1 MSLNSINIDGPIDY
15 EGGDISYHNFL
26 LSFDYD
32 DSDVDVD
39 FAAGD
44 STTRKRKY
52 TSSTSSDSIPSDDN
66 GVNGKSSRL
75 QRNKEHAKRSRMKK
89 KSLFMSL
96 ESTIKQLQLE
106 NMNLKAAIQ
115 KYVPDSSQ
123 VVQEQQSDDSLFQKN
138 LNSIELDTNDFKM
151 LMSLK
156 TARQNFVISDVS
168 KPDNPLVFA
177 SQGFLEM
184 TGYQLSDVLGKNCRF
199 LQGPGTNK
207 KIIEKMVAGIRGQY
221 DTLSLIMNYKK
232 DGSMFWNKLFISP
245 LRDNQGKVT
254 HYLGIQSDITD
265 EYVKY
270 YMSRSIAIPLSPS
283 EL

>member
-1 MSLNSINIDGPIDY
+1 
-15 EGGDISYHNFL
+15 
-26 LSFDYD
+26 
-32 DSDVDVD
+32 
-39 FAAGD
+39 
-44 STTRKRKY
+44 
-52 TSSTSSDSIPSDDN
+52 
-66 GVNGKSSRL
+66 
-75 QRNKEHAKRSRMKK
+75 MKK

-96 ESTIKQLQLE
+96 DSTIQALQQE
-106 NMNLKAAIQ
+106 NEKLREAIREHI
-115 KYVPDSSQ
+115 PDSDQMLSEQ
-123 VVQEQQSDDSLFQKN
+123 RQEAAADDYSLFQKG
-138 LNSIELDTNDFKM
+138 LNSAEIDSDDFTM

-156 TARQNFVISDVS
+156 TARQNFVISDS
-168 KPDNPLVFA
+168 TLPDNPLVFA

-184 TGYQLSDVLGKNCRF
+184 TGYQLGDILGKNCRF

-245 LRDNQGKVT
+245 LRDNQGKVS

-270 YMSRSIAIPLSPS
+270 YMSRNLQTPLSPPS
-283 EL
+283 PSIDNEFFI